1 MYSAWTS
8 AVRRSGGRADTRDA
22 PPPRIAPTT
31 RPTAR
36 PPDRQTA
43 LLAIAHPPDPPAHVV
58 ADQQRTV
65 GHHEQSHR
73 PAPARAVA
81 QLPAGDEIFH
91 RGRDAALHAH
101 PHDLRSRGH

>member
-1 MYSAWTS
+1 MTRTAGARSARSGYARYAVMLSAPLGYLMYSAWTS
-8 AVRRSGGRADTRDA
+8 AVGRAGGRADPRDA

-43 LLAIAHPPDPPAHVV
+43 LLSIAHPPDPPGHVV
-58 ADQQRTV
+58 ADQQRAV

-73 PAPARAVA
+73 PAPTR
-81 QLPAGDEIFH
+81 
-91 RGRDAALHAH
+91 
-101 PHDLRSRGH
+101 